1 MNPLLWPFN
10 LILGC
15 WHRHKSRVFT
25 IKNRTY
31 RVCLDCGLEFELP
44 DAHTPARFDIV
55 DRATSPIDTRRA
67 RLKQL
72 RSISDSVPAIEP

>member
-1 MNPLLWPFN
+1 MNPLLWPFK

-31 RVCLDCGLEFELP
+31 RVCLDCGREFELP
-44 DAHTPARFDIV
+44 DAHAPAPARFDIV
-55 DRATSPIDTRRA
+55 DRANTQMNTRRA
-67 RLKQL
+67 G
-72 RSISDSVPAIEP
+72 